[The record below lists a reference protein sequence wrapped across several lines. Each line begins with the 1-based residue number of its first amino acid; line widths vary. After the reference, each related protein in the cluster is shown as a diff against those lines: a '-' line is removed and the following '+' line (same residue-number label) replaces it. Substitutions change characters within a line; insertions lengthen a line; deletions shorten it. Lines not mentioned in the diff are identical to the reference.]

1 MKKNFSITK
10 KTIDIESE
18 RIKELLHS
26 GKVTDSEITTGL
38 LLLEELTICFCEGQK
53 DDFAVNVTVRKDLG
67 GTSLVL
73 SSSGDEFNPLIAAK
87 ESDYESEDYYRYL
100 IFQANAK
107 KLTYVRQNSKNIVF
121 IQVHQSGGTPVFMA
135 VLSMVL
141 GFLFG
146 LVLKYIPFSAA
157 MFIHDNVLNM
167 IQTLFMN
174 AISLLITPIVFFS
187 LTTSISRFSGD
198 EIGRIG
204 LKFGAIYLIYAIAS
218 ILIGFG
224 LATPAFK
231 ALISPV
237 SGITVSVSETGS
249 NVITLKEILFNLIPS
264 NLVTSILQNNVLQIL
279 IFSFIFAATL
289 SQLGEKAQI
298 VRNLFNEF
306 DMIFMKLMMYVIFFM
321 PLVAF
326 SSLAMFTFK
335 SSVSTVLSL
344 LYYLFVIVGGLI
356 VLFFVYIIIIAIYG
370 HVSPFPY
377 MKKVKDI
384 MPTAFVIPKR
394 NAIFPLSI
402 DFCRKNLG
410 ASGKISCFSM
420 PFGSTMNKCTNL
432 LCATVELALF
442 SRMCDIP
449 ISGNTWIK
457 IAAMMILL
465 AAGSNGLVTLIT
477 VMSIAGLPVSL
488 ISFVAGID
496 DLIGRMRNSLDVAG
510 DMAATVAV
518 ASNEGELDRATYKKK
533 FVWTPP
539 R

>member
-1 MKKNFSITK
+1 
-10 KTIDIESE
+10 
-18 RIKELLHS
+18 
-26 GKVTDSEITTGL
+26 
-38 LLLEELTICFCEGQK
+38 
-53 DDFAVNVTVRKDLG
+53 
-67 GTSLVL
+67 
-73 SSSGDEFNPLIAAK
+73 
-87 ESDYESEDYYRYL
+87 
-100 IFQANAK
+100 
-107 KLTYVRQNSKNIVF
+107 
-121 IQVHQSGGTPVFMA
+121 
-135 VLSMVL
+135 
-141 GFLFG
+141 
-146 LVLKYIPFSAA
+146 
-157 MFIHDNVLNM
+157 
-167 IQTLFMN
+167 
-174 AISLLITPIVFFS
+174 
-187 LTTSISRFSGD
+187 
-198 EIGRIG
+198 
-204 LKFGAIYLIYAIAS
+204 
-218 ILIGFG
+218 
-224 LATPAFK
+224 
-231 ALISPV
+231 
-237 SGITVSVSETGS
+237 
-249 NVITLKEILFNLIPS
+249 
-264 NLVTSILQNNVLQIL
+264 
-279 IFSFIFAATL
+279 
-289 SQLGEKAQI
+289 
-298 VRNLFNEF
+298 
-306 DMIFMKLMMYVIFFM
+306 MYVIFFM

-384 MPTAFVIPKR
+384 MTTAFIIPKR

-533 FVWTPP
+533 LVWTPP